1 MASNKKP
8 KKKYR
13 PKGVVLNPIEYVIS
27 GMKPPTEDVKTK
39 LKVAYHWAMASL
51 TKGNGT
57 PDDWQEVTNTLN
69 VAMVLCEKGFGR
81 EYLPSLSNAADA
93 LVRMRDRF
101 KQEGKSLLFRADE
114 MQAVNEALALHD
126 AQLEATLV
134 KDVELA
140 VKEVER
146 RLRLKLFHKVTA

>member
-1 MASNKKP
+1 MSANKKP

-27 GMKPPTEDVKTK
+27 GMKPPAEDVKTK
-39 LKVAYHWAMASL
+39 LKVAYHWAMANL
-51 TKGNGT
+51 TKGRGT
-57 PDDWQEVTNTLN
+57 PTDWQEVTNTLN
-69 VAMVLCEKGFGR
+69 VAMVLCERGFGR
-81 EYLPSLSNAADA
+81 EYLPSLSEAADA
-93 LVRMRDRF
+93 LVRMRDRY

-114 MQAVNEALALHD
+114 MKAVNEAIDLHD
-126 AQLEATLV
+126 AQLDATLV

-140 VKEVER
+140 VIEVER